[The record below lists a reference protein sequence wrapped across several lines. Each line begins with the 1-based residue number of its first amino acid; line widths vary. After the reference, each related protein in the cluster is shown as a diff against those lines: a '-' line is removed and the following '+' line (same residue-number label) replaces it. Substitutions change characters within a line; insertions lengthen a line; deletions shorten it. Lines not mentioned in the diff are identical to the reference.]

1 MATFYHLTATPRTLF
16 IDRME
21 PAYTVAIVAGHQLFL
36 DGLCAV
42 ISTASDLRVVAA
54 TTLAR
59 SAAATVR
66 AARPDVAVV
75 DLAVQRESGIS
86 VVRKLLRDSPD
97 LRVLALSNPGENP
110 AVSDVLEA
118 GACGCACT
126 DQPGQELVEAIRE
139 VARKGSYLSPQ
150 AGAIP
155 VRIGRRNRPL
165 DLLTAREREI
175 FDLTIVGRCSRA
187 IAEELSI
194 SPRTVETHRARILHK
209 LNAHSA
215 VDLVRLAAEWG
226 LLGNAA

>member
-1 MATFYHLTATPRTLF
+1 MATSYHLTESARTLF
-16 IDRME
+16 IDCMG
-21 PAYTVAIVAGHQLFL
+21 PSYTVAVIAGHRLFL
-36 DGLCAV
+36 DALCAV
-42 ISTASDLRVVAA
+42 IGATDDLRVAAA
-54 TTLAR
+54 TTVGR
-59 SAAATVR
+59 AAPAAVHT
-66 AARPDVAVV
+66 ARPDVVV
-75 DLAVQRESGIS
+75 IDLAVQGESGIS
-86 VVRKLLRDSPD
+86 VVRKLLRDAPD
-97 LRVLALSNPGENP
+97 LRVLALSTPGETP

-118 GACGCACT
+118 GACGCAST
-126 DQPGQELVEAIRE
+126 DQPAHEVLAAVRE
-139 VARKGSYLSPQ
+139 VARGGSYLSPE

-175 FDLTIVGRCSRA
+175 FDLTIIGRCSRA

-209 LNAHSA
+209 LKAHSA

>member
-1 MATFYHLTATPRTLF
+1 MPRTLF
-16 IDRME
+16 IDWMG
-21 PAYTVAIVAGHQLFL
+21 PSYTVAVVAGHRLFL
-36 DGLCAV
+36 DALCAV
-42 ISTASDLRVVAA
+42 IAATEDLRVVAG
-54 TTLAR
+54 TTIGRA
-59 SAAATVR
+59 AAATVQ
-66 AARPDVAVV
+66 AARPDVVV
-75 DLAVQRESGIS
+75 IDLAVHGESGIS
-86 VVRKLLRDSPD
+86 VVRKILRDAPE
-97 LRVLALSNPGENP
+97 LRVLALSTPGEKP
-110 AVSDVLEA
+110 SVSDVLEA
-118 GACGCACT
+118 GACGCAST
-126 DQPGQELVEAIRE
+126 DQPVQEVLQALRE
-139 VARKGSYLSPQ
+139 VARGGSYLSPE

-155 VRIGRRNRPL
+155 VRIARRSRPL